1 MYDDNLDGG
10 KGSLPPLEERVCV
23 KIEIGLQ
30 NVKCK
35 IETYVKRTILG
46 FFHEDLMFLP
56 QPNEHVSPG
65 RQPQTLT
72 LRKQV
77 TRCTR
82 SPSDSKL

>member
-10 KGSLPPLEERVCV
+10 KGSLPPLEECVCQDRNW
-23 KIEIGLQ
+23 IA
-30 NVKCK
+30 KCK
-35 IETYVKRTILG
+35 IKTYVKRTILG
-46 FFHEDLMFLP
+46 FFHKDLMFLP

-77 TRCTR
+77 TRCIR